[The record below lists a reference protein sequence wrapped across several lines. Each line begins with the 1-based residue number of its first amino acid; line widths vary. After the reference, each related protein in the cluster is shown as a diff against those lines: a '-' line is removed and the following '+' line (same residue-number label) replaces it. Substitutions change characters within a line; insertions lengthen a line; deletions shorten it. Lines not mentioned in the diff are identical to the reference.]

1 MRRSLVKSMQLESWP
16 DLCEGL
22 LSRLEDAGEDT
33 SEERS
38 EFAVLSAGCSVRG
51 CPLMQKEQEMSF

>member
-1 MRRSLVKSMQLESWP
+1 MKSMQPESWP
-16 DLCEGL
+16 DLCERL
-22 LSRLEDAGEDT
+22 FSRLEDAGEDT

-38 EFAVLSAGCSVRG
+38 EFAALSARCSVRG